1 MNRRE
6 RRYGR
11 MYLPPLLLGLTGIAL
26 LVLAWVLELQGAGAS
41 GALDSAM
48 RASSLRDV
56 FLHSGLLKSLDA
68 VLRPN
73 LVIFILPAIL
83 LVLYLIRIPPKYARF
98 AVGLCLAAALLHTV
112 IVLYCGKHTATVFC
126 MKFPGYDL
134 LRHLRSARLDRRFL
148 NVLPA
153 CADGAFF
160 LSTVSAVF
168 TTLVYCFV
176 KAHSEKRNAAF
187 DERNA
192 YLINAGAVSAPAPV
206 EEPENAPELPA
217 EPGSAP
223 EPPAVTDEPT
233 RVLELPEEF
242 SSRR

>member
-73 LVIFILPAIL
+73 LVIFILPAMLL
-83 LVLYLIRIPPKYARF
+83 LVLGP
-98 AVGLCLAAALLHTV
+98 
-112 IVLYCGKHTATVFC
+112 VL
-126 MKFPGYDL
+126 
-134 LRHLRSARLDRRFL
+134 
-148 NVLPA
+148 
-153 CADGAFF
+153 
-160 LSTVSAVF
+160 
-168 TTLVYCFV
+168 
-176 KAHSEKRNAAF
+176 
-187 DERNA
+187 
-192 YLINAGAVSAPAPV
+192 
-206 EEPENAPELPA
+206 
-217 EPGSAP
+217 
-223 EPPAVTDEPT
+223 
-233 RVLELPEEF
+233 LELISGF
-242 SSRR
+242 